1 MPIRV
6 SLIVFVAVLSA
17 CAPESPRVV
26 IDGSTPATFTAT
38 TRAAREQLTA
48 ADRLEFDRALAS
60 VPARRYA
67 DGDPEARAR
76 ITFDGLTAAQVVEDQ
91 RRR

>member
-1 MPIRV
+1 MP
-6 SLIVFVAVLSA
+6 SFA
-17 CAPESPRVV
+17 
-26 IDGSTPATFTAT
+26 ATA
-38 TRAAREQLTA
+38 AQAREELSA

-67 DGDPEARAR
+67 SGDPERLR
-76 ITFDGLTAAQVVEDQ
+76 RTTFDGMTGAQIVEDQ